1 MTEGAVGSTLQQRVR
16 AARKQRHKAATV
28 HVPVPGYGG
37 LLVGRYQ
44 ALDWQTRVDINMELE
59 GKEGRKSELMWTLAS
74 GHLIA
79 SCDGMEAVADEE
91 TIDLGMTY
99 GPQLGE
105 WLGIDMTDI
114 AGAQEAIALIIED
127 GEDLIEHFGAVRQAQ
142 SGESAKIDE
151 SLAGESPAAS

>member
-1 MTEGAVGSTLQQRVR
+1 MTEGAVGQSLQQRVR
-16 AARKQRHKAATV
+16 AARKQRHKQATV
-28 HVPVPGYGG
+28 RVPVPGYGG

-79 SCDGMEAVADEE
+79 ACDGMEAEVDGES
-91 TIDLGMTY
+91 TDLGMTY
-99 GPQLGE
+99 GTELGE
-105 WLGIDMTDI
+105 WLGIDMADI

-127 GEDLIEHFGAVRQAQ
+127 GEELIGHFGAVRQAQ
-142 SGESAKIDE
+142 SGESVKIDE
-151 SLAGESPAAS
+151 SLAGESQAAS